1 MNNDDRQGTNQKL
14 NIIKKLINRIDST
27 NKQNI
32 EKQLETHQW
41 I

>member
-14 NIIKKLINRIDST
+14 DIIKKLINRIDST

-32 EKQLETHQW
+32 EKQLQTHQW

>member
-32 EKQLETHQW
+32 EKQLQTHQW